1 MKADH
6 LSGRRCFDL
15 RSILTFAP
23 AGIGWA
29 MADACEAVAGRPL
42 VDPDCTD
49 TSNMKTAQEPELENV
64 LRVVGVVGCSV
75 NRNSERSRSAHAM
88 RSTPKTGGR
97 PHLTDPLNWD

>member
-1 MKADH
+1 
-6 LSGRRCFDL
+6 
-15 RSILTFAP
+15 
-23 AGIGWA
+23 

-88 RSTPKTGGR
+88 RSTPKLAVGPPYRSSQLGLKMLRTT
-97 PHLTDPLNWD
+97 PVA